1 MESSMYRVSCYLSY
15 ALTTIIIIICIYNIK
30 WDKKSNY
37 MNEKPKETFD
47 QNMSTDDKIHTFHN
61 ITDQVASINKT
72 FTSLLKSGL
81 NVKTA
86 ELLNN
91 VNK

>member
-1 MESSMYRVSCYLSY
+1 MYRVSSYLLY
-15 ALTTIIIIICIYNIK
+15 ALTTIIVLICIYNVK
-30 WDKKSNY
+30 WYKKNY
-37 MNEKPKETFD
+37 YLHEKPKETFD
-47 QNMSTDDKIHTFHN
+47 QHMSTDDEIHTFHN

-91 VNK
+91 VNM